1 MWELRLSPPKIEF
14 MLLSA
19 AANFRTHTMKLN
31 IVPARTGITWVK
43 SGIQTFLKQPLAM
56 SSLFFMFMATLSFA
70 SLFPFIGA
78 ALALALLPATTL
90 GLMAA
95 TQEASTGKFPMPTIL
110 ISAFRAGRQRLG
122 AMMVLGVLYAAGFLA
137 LMGVSSLIDGGQFAK
152 LYLVGG
158 KITQEMVMQSD
169 FQLAMWVTLA
179 LYLPLSL
186 LFWHAPALVHWHGV
200 SPVKSLFFSLMAC
213 YKNGAALT
221 VYALVWAGLFILAML
236 MVTLIAA
243 LLGSPTFAGVAM
255 FPVALV
261 MMAMFF
267 TSIYFTFRDSFVD
280 NPSGQTAAQ
289 TLLVP

>member
-1 MWELRLSPPKIEF
+1 
-14 MLLSA
+14 
-19 AANFRTHTMKLN
+19 MKLN
-31 IVPARTGITWVK
+31 IVPARTGITWVRL
-43 SGIQTFLKQPLAM
+43 GIKTFLQQPLAM
-56 SSLFFMFMATLSFA
+56 SGLFFMFMAMLSLA
-70 SLFPFIGA
+70 TLFPFIGA

-95 TQEASTGKFPMPTIL
+95 TQEAGKGKFPMPVIL

-122 AMMVLGVLYAAGFLA
+122 AMMVLGALYAMGFLA
-137 LMGVSSLIDGGQFAK
+137 LMGVSSLIDGGQFAR

-158 KITQEMVMQSD
+158 KITEEIVMQGD

-179 LYLPLSL
+179 LYIPLSL

-200 SPVKSLFFSLMAC
+200 SPVKSLFFSFMAC
-213 YKNGAALT
+213 YKNGAAMT
-221 VYALVWAGLFILAML
+221 VYALAWAGVFLVAML
-236 MVTLIAA
+236 AVTLIAA
-243 LLGSPTFAGVAM
+243 LAGSPMLAGLAM

-280 NPSGQTAAQ
+280 NPSGQTAGQ